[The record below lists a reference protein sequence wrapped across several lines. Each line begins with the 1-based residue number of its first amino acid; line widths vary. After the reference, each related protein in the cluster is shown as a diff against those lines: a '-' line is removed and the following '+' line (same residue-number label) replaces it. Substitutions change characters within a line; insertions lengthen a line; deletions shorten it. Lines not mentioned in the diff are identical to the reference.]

1 MKVQIVWASGATEI
15 DEASDCSN
23 LEQYINQRFGSGW
36 FAAEAEGVKL
46 TEIIDGEGKVD
57 SGSDQA
63 PGGTSSSSTHP
74 AGGEDSGQETGGS
87 VEQQQSASAQGSST
101 GENSEVVSQE
111 VVATTADQ
119 DADHAAPE
127 VGL

>member
-1 MKVQIVWASGATEI
+1 VWASGATEI
-15 DEASDCSN
+15 DEASDCSS

-36 FAAEAEGVKL
+36 LAAEAEGVKL
-46 TEIIDGEGKVD
+46 TEITDGEGKVD
-57 SGSDQA
+57 NGSDQA
-63 PGGTSSSSTHP
+63 PGSASSSDAHP
-74 AGGEDSGQETGGS
+74 AGGEDPGQEAGGS
-87 VEQQQSASAQGSST
+87 VEQQQSASAQGSGT

-111 VVATTADQ
+111 VVATTADP